1 MGDPVEAEAVGVGVE
16 KPILL
21 QVLFPPLQWM
31 PQHLRSLPCM
41 ADCN

>member
-1 MGDPVEAEAVGVGVE
+1 MGDPVEAEAVGVE
-16 KPILL
+16 KPIRL

-31 PQHLRSLPCM
+31 PQHPRSLPCM

>member
-1 MGDPVEAEAVGVGVE
+1 MGDPVEAEAVGVA
-16 KPILL
+16 KPIRL

-31 PQHLRSLPCM
+31 PQHPWSLPCM